1 MIRDG
6 LVDFHGGH
14 RAQLLC
20 GGDELFPSLI
30 EALGAARREVWLA
43 TYIFNDDVSGQRVAD
58 ALVAAA
64 QRGVK
69 VHVLVDGFGSKA
81 WLPVLRAMFVG
92 GGVRFEV
99 FRSLDRWWSWFQPQQ
114 LRRLHQKLVAV
125 DDCVAYVGGIN
136 FIDDRF
142 DMHHGWSSEPRLD
155 FAVLLEGP
163 VAADVALSIRA
174 LWMRSHLGR
183 GWRQEMI
190 GLARTAQPIK
200 GTLGMLRQLRTVTA
214 GAGPEAPGALLNLP
228 PVRAG
233 LVVRDNI
240 RRRRTIEHTYV
251 QAIGRAKR
259 RIDIACPYFY
269 PGTRFRRALE
279 RAASRGVE
287 VRLLLQGKVDYRFAA
302 LAARVLYESL
312 LGRGIR
318 IYEYTPAF
326 LHAKV
331 AVIDSHW
338 ATVGSSNIDPLS
350 LLLNLEA
357 NVVVIDEPFVN
368 DLTEKLERAIADSQQ
383 ILAPTLQRGWRSWL
397 IRGLVAWAANAYLR
411 LAGIGGRY

>member
-1 MIRDG
+1 VFRDG

-14 RAQLLC
+14 QAQLLS

-30 EALGAARREVWLA
+30 EALGAAQREVWLA

-81 WLPVLRAMFVG
+81 WLPVLRAFFVDS
-92 GGVRFEV
+92 GVRFEV

-125 DDCVAYVGGIN
+125 DDRIAYVGGIN

-142 DMHHGWSSEPRLD
+142 DMNHGWSREPRLD
-155 FAVLLEGP
+155 FAVRLEGP

-174 LWMRSHLGR
+174 LWMRAHLGR
-183 GWRQEMI
+183 DWREEVI
-190 GLARTAQPIK
+190 GLARMAQPIK

-214 GAGPEAPGALLNLP
+214 GARAETPSALLNLP

-240 RRRRTIEHTYV
+240 RRRRTIEHAYV
-251 QAIGRAKR
+251 QAIGRAQR

-287 VRLLLQGKVDYRFAA
+287 VRLLLQGKVDYRIAA
-302 LAARVLYESL
+302 LAARGLYESL
-312 LGRGIR
+312 LGHGIR

-368 DLTEKLERAIADSQQ
+368 NLTEHLEQAFADSQQ
-383 ILAPTLQRGWRSWL
+383 VLAPPLRRGWRSWL
-397 IRGLVAWAANAYLR
+397 IRGLVAWVANAYLR
-411 LAGIGGRY
+411 IAGIGGRY